1 MQQSTITGETTDF
14 RRGYLAWSRI
24 GALDNATV
32 SFSWLVTYPR
42 LAEGH
47 GVLGFDAKSESVP
60 SLSLFLSF

>member
-14 RRGYLAWSRI
+14 RRGAWSRI